1 MSTVPATNEFT
12 LKVANVNGTGS
23 ASANALL
30 MKTFFRM
37 GIPVVGKNYF
47 PSNIQGLPTWYE
59 VRVSAQ
65 GYLARSGRIDLL
77 VAMNAETYQKD
88 LADVSPGG
96 YLLYDSTW
104 PRHKS
109 LKRDD
114 IQIIGIPLA
123 QMCNEHFSNAR
134 SRILMKNMAYVGALA
149 ALLNLDMAVIE
160 DSLQKSFGS
169 KPQLIDA
176 NKIAIA
182 LGFDY
187 AREHYPD
194 GLPFK
199 AETSD
204 QADGNIM
211 IDGNTA
217 TALGC
222 LFAGATVGA
231 WYPITPS
238 TSVMDAFKTFCAQY
252 RVDEETGR
260 NNYAIIQA
268 EDELAA
274 IGMVL
279 GANWNGARAFT
290 PTSGPGISL
299 MSEFLGYAYFTEIPA
314 VLVNVQRC
322 GPSTGMPTR
331 TQQADIMAC
340 AYASHGDTRH
350 VLLFPSNPEECF
362 YLAVQAYDLAERLQT
377 PVIILTDLDIGM
389 NDWMCR
395 DLKWDDNFEPDRGKV
410 LSAEELEKVEKFH
423 RYFDVD
429 GDAIPYRTLPGV
441 HPKGA
446 YFTRGSGH
454 NMYGAYTEDAGEY
467 QEVVDRLRRKWE
479 TAKRYVPEPVIQ
491 YSDSRRNA
499 IISIGG
505 CDDAVQEARDQLA
518 GQGVATNYLR
528 VLAFP
533 FNQQVQEFLDNNDR
547 IYVVEQ
553 NRDAQLRSL
562 LLLETDVEQNKLIPV
577 LHYNGLPIS
586 AVAIVDAI
594 NQDLARGQAA

>member
-169 KPQLIDA
+169 KPQLIEA

-199 AETSD
+199 
-204 QADGNIM
+204 
-211 IDGNTA
+211 
-217 TALGC
+217 
-222 LFAGATVGA
+222 
-231 WYPITPS
+231 
-238 TSVMDAFKTFCAQY
+238 
-252 RVDEETGR
+252 R
-260 NNYAIIQA
+260 
-268 EDELAA
+268 
-274 IGMVL
+274 
-279 GANWNGARAFT
+279 
-290 PTSGPGISL
+290 
-299 MSEFLGYAYFTEIPA
+299 
-314 VLVNVQRC
+314 
-322 GPSTGMPTR
+322 
-331 TQQADIMAC
+331 
-340 AYASHGDTRH
+340 
-350 VLLFPSNPEECF
+350 
-362 YLAVQAYDLAERLQT
+362 
-377 PVIILTDLDIGM
+377 
-389 NDWMCR
+389 R
-395 DLKWDDNFEPDRGKV
+395 DL
-410 LSAEELEKVEKFH
+410 
-423 RYFDVD
+423 
-429 GDAIPYRTLPGV
+429 
-441 HPKGA
+441 
-446 YFTRGSGH
+446 
-454 NMYGAYTEDAGEY
+454 
-467 QEVVDRLRRKWE
+467 
-479 TAKRYVPEPVIQ
+479 
-491 YSDSRRNA
+491 
-499 IISIGG
+499 
-505 CDDAVQEARDQLA
+505 
-518 GQGVATNYLR
+518 
-528 VLAFP
+528 
-533 FNQQVQEFLDNNDR
+533 
-547 IYVVEQ
+547 
-553 NRDAQLRSL
+553 
-562 LLLETDVEQNKLIPV
+562 
-577 LHYNGLPIS
+577 
-586 AVAIVDAI
+586 
-594 NQDLARGQAA
+594 